1 VFNLKQNY
9 QLMKKLFLSLAFLSA
24 GAGLFAQ
31 GLTSKKGTPI
41 LPEAKDWSISFDA
54 VPFLDY
60 AFDKTRI
67 FSNTAPSSAG
77 GAMDYQTPITLVG
90 KYMKDENTAYR
101 VKARVGFNSV
111 TDKTYVPKTGS
122 ITETVENSETTS
134 DFTLTLGAGLQY
146 YRGKGRLRGFYGAEG
161 LIDIARDPS
170 TTNSYGNKLVGG
182 DAARVL
188 EDSKGLTFGIGARGF
203 VGAEYFFAPKMS
215 VGAEFG
221 WGIGFSTTADGTQDT
236 ESWNGTS
243 AVTTTNKTAGGSN
256 FNIDVDNASGAI
268 TFAIYF

>member
-1 VFNLKQNY
+1 
-9 QLMKKLFLSLAFLSA
+9 MKKLFLSLALLSA

-41 LPEAKDWSISFDA
+41 LPEARDWSISFDA

-67 FSNTAPSSAG
+67 FSNTVPSSAA
-77 GAMDYQTPITLVG
+77 GALDYQTPITLVG

-101 VKARVGFNSV
+101 VKARIGFNSLTEKEFV
-111 TDKTYVPKTGS
+111 AKTG
-122 ITETVENSETTS
+122 TTTGETVENSTTTS
-134 DFTLTLGAGLQY
+134 DFNLTLGAGLQY

-161 LIDIARDPS
+161 LIGMSKDPS
-170 TTNSYGNKLVGG
+170 KTFEYGNPIASANPGPRDLS
-182 DAARVL
+182 DN
-188 EDSKGLTFGIGARGF
+188 KGFTFGIGARGF

-221 WGIGFSTTADGTQDT
+221 WGIGFSTTGEVTA
-236 ESWNGTS
+236 ESERWNGTS
-243 AVTTTNKTAGGSN
+243 VVKTTNKTAGKSS
-256 FNIDVDNASGAI
+256 FNMDVDNASGAV

>member
-1 VFNLKQNY
+1 
-9 QLMKKLFLSLAFLSA
+9 MKKLFLSLAFLSA

-67 FSNTAPSSAG
+67 FSNTAPNSAA
-77 GAMDYQTPITLVG
+77 GALDYQTPFTIVG

-101 VKARVGFNSV
+101 VKARVGFNSF
-111 TDKTYVPKTGS
+111 TDKTYVPKTGTS
-122 ITETVENSETTS
+122 TGETVENSETTS
-134 DFTLTLGAGLQY
+134 DFALTLGAGLQY

-161 LIDIARDPS
+161 IIDISKDPS
-170 TTNSYGNKLVGG
+170 KSFTYGNSLGLG
-182 DAARVL
+182 NTTPRVL

-221 WGIGFSTTADGTQDT
+221 WGIGFSTTGEGTAES

-243 AVTTTNKTAGGSN
+243 VVKTTNKTAGGSN